1 MGDDRLK
8 PPRSGRTTGSSVLTP
23 PTGVPTV
30 PGDARSFLV
39 EQRRAPDAAVP
50 RVDPVPDLPV
60 PDLLGPPATRLPTDA
75 MEAPAGFCL
84 CGHEPRAHEHWRPG
98 SECGVCGPKGCP
110 TYRERGGRARGILRK
125 LRLVR

>member
-1 MGDDRLK
+1 MGDEKPGPK

-23 PTGVPTV
+23 PTGVPAV

-39 EQRRAPDAAVP
+39 EQRRRPDAAVP
-50 RVDPVPDLPV
+50 RVDAAPDLP
-60 PDLLGPPATRLPTDA
+60 GPPMTRLPANPT
-75 MEAPAGFCL
+75 EALAGFCL

-98 SECGVCGPKGCP
+98 SECGVCGPGGCP
-110 TYRERGGRARGILRK
+110 TYRERGGRARGFLRK

>member
-23 PTGVPTV
+23 PTGVPAV
-30 PGDARSFLV
+30 PGA
-39 EQRRAPDAAVP
+39 
-50 RVDPVPDLPV
+50 
-60 PDLLGPPATRLPTDA
+60 PATRLPTNA
-75 MEAPAGFCL
+75 LEAPAGFCL

-98 SECGVCGPKGCP
+98 SECGVCGPEGCP

>member
-1 MGDDRLK
+1 MGDDRQK

-23 PTGVPTV
+23 PTGVPAV
-30 PGDARSFLV
+30 PGDAPLFPV
-39 EQRRAPDAAVP
+39 EQRPRPAVP

-60 PDLLGPPATRLPTDA
+60 PDLPGPPATRLPTDA

-84 CGHEPRAHEHWRPG
+84 CSHESRAHEHWRPG
-98 SECGVCGPKGCP
+98 SECGVCGLGGCP